1 MVEFALV
8 VPVLVVLLAGILDFG
23 LFFNDVISVRQ
34 GARDGVRNVA
44 VGKFGT
50 TTSCSLTGS
59 LTTTQQKVIC
69 LVKGRDDVKDSE
81 TRVALVVGEA
91 GCSGVACYAVGKP
104 VTICEQYKFRTITG
118 VTGALFGKTVTTRTT
133 LRVEIKN
140 SAEPL
145 SSGAEPAIGGGAISC
160 PAPAAV
166 G

>member
-8 VPVLVVLLAGILDFG
+8 FPFLIVLLAGILDFG

-34 GARDGVRNVA
+34 GARDGVRNIA
-44 VGKFGT
+44 VGKFGS

-59 LTTTQQKVIC
+59 LTATQQKAIC
-69 LVKGRDDVKDSE
+69 LVKSRDDVKDTE
-81 TRVALVVGEA
+81 TRVAIVVGEA

-104 VTICEQYKFRTITG
+104 VTICEQYKFRTLTG

-140 SAEPL
+140 SVEAL
-145 SSGAEPAIGGGAISC
+145 TSGAEPGINGTISC
-160 PAPAAV
+160 PAPAPV